1 MVNWVYQ
8 PTTLGDL
15 LALYLQPNL
24 TANRSI
30 RHGDLVMIYHDQTLI
45 GMNLYQPKTYL
56 PALSSGILRRI
67 EASWL
72 ETINALLKKA
82 GVSEPLPPFHSGFSI
97 GEITQV
103 ETHPHADQLLI
114 CQVNLGQKTIQVV
127 TNSKKVKP
135 LDKVVVA
142 LPGTLLND
150 GTFIQEGMMMQ
161 VASQGMF
168 CSEKTLGISPE
179 TQVGVFVLPQ
189 NAIIGKDF
197 YAQ

>member
-1 MVNWVYQ
+1 MYKRQEATWLEIIN
-8 PTTLGDL
+8 
-15 LALYLQPNL
+15 
-24 TANRSI
+24 
-30 RHGDLVMIYHDQTLI
+30 TLI
-45 GMNLYQPKTYL
+45 KN
-56 PALSSGILRRI
+56 SGITQ
-67 EASWL
+67 S
-72 ETINALLKKA
+72 
-82 GVSEPLPPFHSGFSI
+82 LPSFHSGFTI

-103 ETHPHADQLLI
+103 ETHPDADHLFV

>member
-8 PTTLGDL
+8 PSTLGDL

-24 TANRSI
+24 TANRSV
-30 RHGDLVMIYHDQTLI
+30 RFDDLVLIYHDQTLI
-45 GMNLYQPKTYL
+45 GINLYQPKNYL
-56 PALSSGILRRI
+56 PSLSSGILRQVQAPWI
-67 EASWL
+67 ETL
-72 ETINALLKKA
+72 NTLLKNA
-82 GVSEPLPPFHSGFSI
+82 GVTDSLPPFHSGFSI

-103 ETHPHADQLLI
+103 ETHPDADQLLI

-135 LDKVVVA
+135 LDKIVVA

-150 GTFIQEGMMMQ
+150 GSFIQEGVMMQ

-179 TQVGVFVLPQ
+179 TQVGVLVLPQ
-189 NAIIGKDF
+189 TAIIGKDF

>member
-15 LALYLQPNL
+15 LALYLQPHL
-24 TANRSI
+24 TANRSV

-56 PALSSGILRRI
+56 PALTSGILRRI

-72 ETINALLKKA
+72 ETINTLLKNA
-82 GVSEPLPPFHSGFSI
+82 GVKESLHTFHSGFSI

-103 ETHPHADQLLI
+103 ETHPDADQLFV
-114 CQVNLGQKTIQVV
+114 CQVNLGEKTIQVV

-150 GTFIQEGMMMQ
+150 GTLIQEGMMMQ

-179 TQVGVFVLPQ
+179 TQVGVFVLAQ

>member
-8 PTTLGDL
+8 PSTLGDL

-24 TANRSI
+24 TANRSV
-30 RHGDLVMIYHDQTLI
+30 RFGDLVLIYHDQTLI
-45 GMNLYQPKTYL
+45 GINLYQPKTYL
-56 PALSSGILRRI
+56 PSLTAGILRRA

-72 ETINALLKKA
+72 ETLNTLLKNA
-82 GVSEPLPPFHSGFSI
+82 GVKDSLPPFHSGFSI
-97 GEITQV
+97 GEITQI
-103 ETHPHADQLLI
+103 ETHPDADQLFV

-150 GTFIQEGMMMQ
+150 GSFIQEGVMMQ
-161 VASQGMF
+161 VTSQGMF

-179 TQVGVFVLPQ
+179 TQVGVLVLPQ
-189 NAIIGKDF
+189 TAIIGKDF